1 MPFTLQAERSA
12 DQPVVRQANC
22 PTSQLAGFPT
32 GQSAGQPENR
42 QTDKQ
47 AQQPVGRYADRQ
59 TDRQDRLPTGQQVI
73 NDIKREERMKKE
85 PLFIAFSTQK
95 GGAGKTTL
103 TVLMASYLYY
113 VKGYDVAVVD
123 CDYPQFSIKDMRE
136 RDLKNIERNPYLR
149 KLAYDQFRH
158 IGKRAYPIVGSR
170 PDKAMEAVKPFIE
183 SATPPDFI
191 FFDLTGTVNN
201 LDLIRTVATMDYIF
215 CPIAADRFIMES
227 SLKYASIINDTL
239 VTTGKSNIKGIRL
252 LWNMVDKREKTDLY
266 DIYDKVI
273 AGMGLEVLHTSLPDS
288 KRFRKEGSEEGDRPF
303 FRSTLLPP
311 DKVLAKGSGI
321 EALAEEILS
330 IVKR

>member
-1 MPFTLQAERSA
+1 
-12 DQPVVRQANC
+12 
-22 PTSQLAGFPT
+22 
-32 GQSAGQPENR
+32 
-42 QTDKQ
+42 
-47 AQQPVGRYADRQ
+47 
-59 TDRQDRLPTGQQVI
+59 
-73 NDIKREERMKKE
+73 MKKE

-149 KLAYDQFRH
+149 KLAYDQFKR

-170 PDKAMEAVKPFIE
+170 PDNAIETAKPFIE

-239 VTTGKSNIKGIRL
+239 ITTGKSNRASASCGT
-252 LWNMVDKREKTDLY
+252 WW
-266 DIYDKVI
+266 
-273 AGMGLEVLHTSLPDS
+273 TSA
-288 KRFRKEGSEEGDRPF
+288 RRPTCTTSMT
-303 FRSTLLPP
+303 R
-311 DKVLAKGSGI
+311 
-321 EALAEEILS
+321 
-330 IVKR
+330 